1 MKKRN
6 RIRKAAGGALC
17 LVCLLFLLPEGV
29 SAAEENCF
37 PACAW
42 DEASLV
48 DGLRSVGA
56 EYSFDY
62 RAEIALANGYREY

>member
-17 LVCLLFLLPEGV
+17 LVCLLFLLPEGA

-42 DEASLV
+42 DEPSLV

-62 RAEIALANGYREY
+62 RAEIAHANG